1 MRRALVEADVRGDV
15 VGGAGLGEEAQFRAV
30 REEGFARQAGE
41 EGVVVDGGGEGGLVG
56 CVSVELRGIRGG
68 TG

>member
-1 MRRALVEADVRGDV
+1 M
-15 VGGAGLGEEAQFRAV
+15 GEEAQFRAV